1 MTKFRVHLLVLLTVA
16 LAAIGG
22 LAGHLQTALTD
33 LRFNWTAR
41 SASGDIVF
49 VAIDPHSIDALGLWP
64 WPRAVHGQLIR
75 KLTAAGVT
83 DIVFDID
90 FSSPSSSAS
99 DAEFAEALKAAN
111 GTVVLPVFQ
120 QAKSAGSS
128 SLHYNRPLTA
138 FADNSWM
145 ATVNVTIEP
154 DGRVR
159 RYPFAEKVGEEVIPS
174 MAAMLAGQPDL
185 SLRQFTIDFGIRST
199 TVPTVS
205 YVDALHGDATTLQRL
220 AGKKII
226 IGGAAVELGDRF
238 SAPNGAVLAGPLLQ
252 IIAAESIIQKRTL
265 STSSLYGTLLGLAG
279 IALLMSVLWRRI
291 RVGTRVLTLVA
302 LSIGI
307 EAAALLIQKQA
318 PLIVDTSCLQIAIFA
333 YLAVTALDELDVR
346 GLVARIAERRFQR
359 IAMSLGDGVACADE
373 AFRVTAWNPAAE
385 AIFGYTAAEM
395 IGRPFDD
402 VWAAPEGT
410 DAAPRLLG
418 ALPADLLQAVGGH
431 VIEFEGRRKNGEV
444 FAVEA
449 CFSAWQGTEGLSY
462 GASLRDISSRKRE
475 AERMRYLAEVDSTTD
490 LPNGH
495 VLQGRIAAAAASHT
509 GDCSV
514 LILLSVH
521 NLQQTNML
529 RGQAFGDRVLHA
541 VGTRLQESVGDCGL
555 VARLTGDELA
565 ILAEHTTREAAVT
578 IGERCIHAFAQPLL
592 IGGREHQVSVRLGIA
607 VLPHDGATIDDAL
620 GNAHIALY
628 QSKLEP
634 KPTPTFYQAEDR
646 QKIESR
652 LAIEAEL
659 ARAIADQEFELFYQ
673 PQVALSDRSVIG
685 AEALIRWRHPA
696 RGLVPPADFIG
707 IANSS
712 PISQDIASWVLR
724 TACAQGSAW
733 AAAGHAVR
741 IGVNLS
747 PSQFSSGDLCDEV
760 SGVLS
765 STGFPPSL
773 LELEVTEDILLDD
786 AERVLSIVQRLQR
799 LGVRLVFDD
808 FGTGFGSL
816 SYLKAFPL
824 NGLKIDRSFV
834 RDLVG
839 NHSDAAI
846 VRSTIALAQD
856 LALSVIAEGIEDN
869 ETASL
874 LAAMGCQE
882 GQGYFFGKPCPA
894 AEFAHK
900 FLSRGIESRV
910 A

>member
-1 MTKFRVHLLVLLTVA
+1 
-16 LAAIGG
+16 
-22 LAGHLQTALTD
+22 
-33 LRFNWTAR
+33 
-41 SASGDIVF
+41 
-49 VAIDPHSIDALGLWP
+49 
-64 WPRAVHGQLIR
+64 
-75 KLTAAGVT
+75 
-83 DIVFDID
+83 
-90 FSSPSSSAS
+90 
-99 DAEFAEALKAAN
+99 
-111 GTVVLPVFQ
+111 
-120 QAKSAGSS
+120 
-128 SLHYNRPLTA
+128 
-138 FADNSWM
+138 
-145 ATVNVTIEP
+145 
-154 DGRVR
+154 
-159 RYPFAEKVGEEVIPS
+159 
-174 MAAMLAGQPDL
+174 
-185 SLRQFTIDFGIRST
+185 
-199 TVPTVS
+199 
-205 YVDALHGDATTLQRL
+205 
-220 AGKKII
+220 
-226 IGGAAVELGDRF
+226 
-238 SAPNGAVLAGPLLQ
+238 
-252 IIAAESIIQKRTL
+252 
-265 STSSLYGTLLGLAG
+265 
-279 IALLMSVLWRRI
+279 
-291 RVGTRVLTLVA
+291 
-302 LSIGI
+302 
-307 EAAALLIQKQA
+307 
-318 PLIVDTSCLQIAIFA
+318 
-333 YLAVTALDELDVR
+333 
-346 GLVARIAERRFQR
+346 
-359 IAMSLGDGVACADE
+359 
-373 AFRVTAWNPAAE
+373 
-385 AIFGYTAAEM
+385 
-395 IGRPFDD
+395 
-402 VWAAPEGT
+402 
-410 DAAPRLLG
+410 
-418 ALPADLLQAVGGH
+418 
-431 VIEFEGRRKNGEV
+431 
-444 FAVEA
+444 
-449 CFSAWQGTEGLSY
+449 
-462 GASLRDISSRKRE
+462 
-475 AERMRYLAEVDSTTD
+475 
-490 LPNGH
+490 
-495 VLQGRIAAAAASHT
+495 
-509 GDCSV
+509 
-514 LILLSVH
+514 
-521 NLQQTNML
+521 
-529 RGQAFGDRVLHA
+529 
-541 VGTRLQESVGDCGL
+541 
-555 VARLTGDELA
+555 
-565 ILAEHTTREAAVT
+565 VT